1 MANIGRVIL
10 VTRSDAGALVV
21 EEKDM
26 DLGSIET
33 MYQLIDCEM
42 FTCVESANGN
52 ITAWVDDE
60 GLFIDQPDLTDITTV
75 MEEGDA
81 GCYEGRIILAGNI
94 LFTGGVG
101 EEGETLAVPDSVTVD
116 TIKQGIRAV

>member
-10 VTRSDAGALVV
+10 VTRSVAGALVV

-42 FTCVESANGN
+42 FTCVESSKGN

-60 GLFIDQPDLTDITTV
+60 GLFIDIPDLTDVTTV
-75 MEEGDA
+75 MEEGDK
-81 GCYEGRIILAGNI
+81 GCFGENIVLAGNI

-101 EEGETLAVPDSVTVD
+101 DEGETLPLAEHVTVD
-116 TIKQGIRAV
+116 TIKQGISVV